1 MQHDHTTVTL
11 PPVEPSEEI
20 RHVVARFV
28 QALRDGDHEAV
39 SNRISRQPG
48 FERFGSDGAEW
59 WQDGE
64 TTARLLRLQMR
75 EMGGGYPW
83 KLIGDIHAMSENGVG
98 WAGARAEFATSQG
111 PVEMRFSCVLHLEHG
126 EWKLVHWHSSNPT
139 SNEEL
144 GFFLTTSVD
153 EIAEAVSE
161 LRPDLSASSA
171 PDGTVT
177 IAFTDIEDS
186 LRLNALLGDRRWLDV
201 LHAHNDVIQRVTAEH
216 NGTLVKSQGDG
227 SMLAFASARRA
238 LACALAI
245 DRAIAETFTD
255 PGSPIR
261 VRIGMHVG
269 EPVREA
275 NDFFGHTV
283 NYAARVASSAR
294 GGEILVSSL
303 VHDLLAETGEFA
315 FADARQVELKGI
327 EGPQFVYPLATVPS
341 EQSSSG

>member
-1 MQHDHTTVTL
+1 MRLDRAAVRL
-11 PPVEPSEEI
+11 RVVEPSEEI
-20 RHVVARFV
+20 RRVVTRFFE
-28 QALRDGDHEAV
+28 ALRDGDEEAV
-39 SNRISRQPG
+39 DARISRQPG
-48 FERFGSDGAEW
+48 FERFGSDPDEW
-59 WQDGE
+59 WRDGE
-64 TTARLLRLQMR
+64 TAARLLVRQMR
-75 EMGGGYPW
+75 EMGGGFPW
-83 KLIGDIHAMSENGVG
+83 RLLGDIHAMSEDNVG
-98 WAGARAEFATSQG
+98 WAGARTHFDFPRRS
-111 PVEMRFSCVLHLEHG
+111 VEMRFTCVLHLEHG
-126 EWKLVHWHSSNPT
+126 EWKLVQWHSSLPV
-139 SNEEL
+139 SNEEY
-144 GFFLTTSVD
+144 GFLLTTSVD

-171 PDGTVT
+171 ADGTVT

-201 LHAHNDVIQRVTAEH
+201 LHAHNDVIRRVTAEH

-238 LACALAI
+238 LTCAIAI

-294 GGEILVSSL
+294 GGEIVVSSL
-303 VHDLLAETGEFA
+303 VHDLLVQTGEFA
-315 FADARQVELKGI
+315 FADARRVELKGI
-327 EGPQFVYPLATVPS
+327 DGTEVVYPLAVASSEPS
-341 EQSSSG
+341 AD